1 MHPPYLKQ
9 SYFFKAIKKKNPV
22 GPVRNFKLT
31 FSNDWVFFVVV
42 VVVFFFIIIYCS
54 ASGLECLSL
63 VVVSLSVQRCCFLL
77 VDDPMY
83 M

>member
-1 MHPPYLKQ
+1 MFNNVVNCAVTAMHPPYLKQ

-42 VVVFFFIIIYCS
+42 VVVFL
-54 ASGLECLSL
+54 GG
-63 VVVSLSVQRCCFLL
+63 
-77 VDDPMY
+77 
-83 M
+83 

>member
-31 FSNDWVFFVVV
+31 FSNDWGFFVVV
-42 VVVFFFIIIYCS
+42 VVVFFGGGGVSKCEAYIDTLLHYC
-54 ASGLECLSL
+54 E
-63 VVVSLSVQRCCFLL
+63 
-77 VDDPMY
+77 Y
-83 M
+83 MQCPT